1 LRKRFIIR
9 SFAVINKHYRGF
21 HNVKRFLYATIR
33 MEAYYA
39 LEMDK
44 PIIPLQVH
52 EQKKPTGWVG
62 KQKDIA
68 NKLWQKI
75 WQ

>member
-1 LRKRFIIR
+1 
-9 SFAVINKHYRGF
+9 
-21 HNVKRFLYATIR
+21 